1 VFTGWSWACPRFPE
15 HECFTLGV
23 SQGEEYLDRVV
34 RPMVAYPQFHSLE
47 EKQFLGMKIP
57 AQKEADAAGDLKIAL
72 DTLYNHPNVGPFF
85 GKQLIQRF
93 VTSNPSP
100 AYIAAV
106 ASIFNDNG
114 SGVRGDMKAVLK
126 AILMHPEARGKA
138 TLTSGKLREPVLRLS
153 AFLRAY
159 DFKSDTGNY
168 TIGLTENPGTELGQT
183 PLYAP
188 SVFNFFRPG
197 FILSGSRTAASKLMM
212 PEAQLLNEATAAGYV
227 NYMREGVALGFGDA
241 NISDN
246 PRLNRRDMQAD
257 FSAELAVADQ
267 AELLVKKVGDRL
279 MHGAMTPALQAAV
292 VAGVES
298 VPIPPINF
306 RGDNQKQIE
315 DTKRIRVRAALLLC
329 LASPEFQVQK

>member
-1 VFTGWSWACPRFPE
+1 VRRFRFKKKP
-15 HECFTLGV
+15 
-23 SQGEEYLDRVV
+23 
-34 RPMVAYPQFHSLE
+34 
-47 EKQFLGMKIP
+47 
-57 AQKEADAAGDLKIAL
+57 L
-72 DTLYNHPNVGPFF
+72 DTLFNHPNVGPFI

-100 AYIAAV
+100 AYVETV
-106 ASIFNDNG
+106 ASAFNNNG

-126 AILMHPEARGKA
+126 AVLMHPEARGKA
-138 TLTSGKLREPVLRLS
+138 TPTSGKLREPVLRLS

-159 DFKSDTGNY
+159 GFASDTGNY

-197 FILSGSRTAASKLMM
+197 FVLSGSRTAANKLMM

-227 NYMREGVALGFGDA
+227 NYMREGVALGFGDV
-241 NISDN
+241 NESDN
-246 PRLNRRDMQAD
+246 PRLNRRDMQTD

-329 LASPEFQVQK
+329 LASPEFQIQK